1 MARSFSNSSAQEK
14 NSIIQDG
21 PFSSSPIIVA
31 SNRFQFPY
39 SALGKVFT
47 FDSASGDLVSHCT
60 GAVIGPRMV
69 CPSDHP
75 PGRFQV
81 LSFRTLPHTL
91 QVLAAPE
98 CLCPAQNTQCRWEF
112 YPAWQQLSFDSDE
125 LIGTS
130 LGKFEG
136 EAAYTNA
143 DHFDGYYSSN
153 GGILVTKVV
162 SV

>member
-1 MARSFSNSSAQEK
+1 VPSLPATGHKASISLVARNTIKVSQNMARSFSNSSAQEK

-69 CPSDHP
+69 CPSY
-75 PGRFQV
+75 
-81 LSFRTLPHTL
+81 
-91 QVLAAPE
+91 
-98 CLCPAQNTQCRWEF
+98 
-112 YPAWQQLSFDSDE
+112 YPSW
-125 LIGTS
+125 
-130 LGKFEG
+130 
-136 EAAYTNA
+136 
-143 DHFDGYYSSN
+143 
-153 GGILVTKVV
+153 
-162 SV
+162 

>member
-1 MARSFSNSSAQEK
+1 MLRS
-14 NSIIQDG
+14 
-21 PFSSSPIIVA
+21 
-31 SNRFQFPY
+31 
-39 SALGKVFT
+39 
-47 FDSASGDLVSHCT
+47 
-60 GAVIGPRMV
+60 
-69 CPSDHP
+69 
-75 PGRFQV
+75 
-81 LSFRTLPHTL
+81 RTLPHTL

-98 CLCPAQNTQCRWEF
+98 CLRPVQGTEYRWEF

-136 EAAYTNA
+136 EAAYTNT

-162 SV
+162 SVWRPPLWSGFERRLLSRWLISCSPPPGPQVQLEDLQRGRSDRLVRH

>member
-14 NSIIQDG
+14 NSIIEDG

-69 CPSDHP
+69 CPSY
-75 PGRFQV
+75 
-81 LSFRTLPHTL
+81 
-91 QVLAAPE
+91 
-98 CLCPAQNTQCRWEF
+98 
-112 YPAWQQLSFDSDE
+112 YPSW
-125 LIGTS
+125 
-130 LGKFEG
+130 
-136 EAAYTNA
+136 
-143 DHFDGYYSSN
+143 
-153 GGILVTKVV
+153 
-162 SV
+162 